1 MPDKLFF
8 VEGDRKPDV
17 YFALK
22 TAEGAPIDVSA
33 VTATVKF
40 RFIQQDVQ
48 GGTPKQG
55 NITLSKP
62 NGGTDGVVMLA
73 WATTSLDTPGEFQA
87 EIEIDW
93 NGLKQTVPDL
103 VYFHVRPKLDVT

>member
-22 TAEGAPIDVSA
+22 DGDGAAIDVSA
-33 VTATVKF
+33 GTTVCKF

-55 NITLSKP
+55 NITLTKP
-62 NGGTDGVVMLA
+62 NSGTDGVVLLT
-73 WATTSLDTPGEFQA
+73 WASTSLDTPGEFHA

-103 VYFHVRPKLDVT
+103 VYFSVRPKLDVT

>member
-22 TAEGAPIDVSA
+22 TAEGAAIDVSSG
-33 VTATVKF
+33 TATVKF

-55 NITLSKP
+55 IITLSKP
-62 NGGTDGVVMLA
+62 NGGTDGVVLLT

-103 VYFHVRPKLDVT
+103 VHYNVRPKLDVT